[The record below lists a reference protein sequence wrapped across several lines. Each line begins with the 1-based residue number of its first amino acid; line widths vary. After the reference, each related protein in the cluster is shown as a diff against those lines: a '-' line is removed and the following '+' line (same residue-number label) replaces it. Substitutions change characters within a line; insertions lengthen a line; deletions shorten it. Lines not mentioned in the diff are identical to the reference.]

1 MDILDGA
8 GGQYIPEKS
17 DARAAAHEVFHIK
30 NL

>member
-17 DARAAAHEVFHIK
+17 DARAAAHEVFK